1 MQIEIKQLPARMI
14 SNDRPRRAPLPPST
28 IGPALS
34 MKSERS
40 EDTLLHMNENDGLKE
55 ELELMDLELPS
66 EHSKATV
73 EIDALRTKVQL
84 LELKLE
90 EMTQKIHVVPQRM
103 SLILDAA
110 MAQ

>member
-1 MQIEIKQLPARMI
+1 MI
-14 SNDRPRRAPLPPST
+14 SNDQPRRAPLPPST
-28 IGPALS
+28 IGPAFS